1 MAADSRAGSRG
12 TRSYRGAKVAHIV
25 IPQLVAHRGY
35 PRHYPENTLIGLEA
49 AIAAGARF
57 VEVDVQLS
65 RDRVPVLFHDRDL
78 KRLCG
83 VRGKVHDL
91 RYEELWGLRVAER
104 ERFGDR
110 FKDVHITRLAELG
123 HLLVRQPEV
132 TAFVELKRSS
142 IERFGIDTLLTLV
155 RRSLK
160 PALAQCILI
169 SYSLE
174 ALLAARR
181 QGWSRI
187 GAVIDQWDEHGQE
200 LIAKISPQFLF
211 CDVDGLPREG
221 NLQADDM
228 KLVVFEVADQQV
240 ALALAARGV
249 DFIETFAVGEMLQ
262 ELSRHAASP

>member
-1 MAADSRAGSRG
+1 MKTRRFGRTGHMSTVAIFGAAAFWEV
-12 TRSYRGAKVAHIV
+12 TQA
-25 IPQLVAHRGY
+25 
-35 PRHYPENTLIGLEA
+35 EA
-49 AIAAGARF
+49 DASMERVIAAGVNHIDVAPSYGVAEARLGPWMAK
-57 VEVDVQLS
+57 E
-65 RDRVPVLFHDRDL
+65 R
-78 KRLCG
+78 KRFFLGCKTMERTKAG
-83 VRGKVHDL
+83 AAAEL
-91 RYEELWGLRVAER
+91 RRSLERLRVDSFDLCQIHA
-104 ERFGDR
+104 
-110 FKDVHITRLAELG
+110 VTRLAELG

-221 NLQADDM
+221 QLQIDGT
-228 KLVVFEVADQQV
+228 KLVIFEVADPRV